1 MIVRT
6 LSEVLTKRSLYDETS
21 LALLFLSLFVLAILY
36 LGRAV
41 VFLVFNTVLA
51 LVYLKAR
58 KYEQEQALNKLWINI
73 WHVGV
78 ASNMGAV
85 AVYALNDEL
94 KTILREAKNG
104 MTAPMTY
111 VLAKSI
117 LVIPIILIFAIFA
130 LGIPSILIMDFPGD
144 KFGAEVLLWS
154 AVMYVFEC
162 AAECFSVWL
171 VDPILGMMAYTCY
184 WFGFF
189 LFSGFLISVD
199 DLVYPF
205 KIFYYI
211 FPFSYYIRSQ
221 MYNLLI
227 DSTWVPCD
235 PANNVSN
242 SAVCEPYPTGAK
254 ILEAIGLSFPVI
266 QAEDTYWQDFGTT
279 IALALVFKIA
289 YVIGVYLTTSKASKF
304 HASSEYTPTPKPVK
318 SGIPEQAIGVEAS
331 KENALPPGALELLS
345 TEMAEQLQDRIGK
358 FNEYLRVDL

>member
-1 MIVRT
+1 MSSVLA
-6 LSEVLTKRSLYDETS
+6 LSLS
-21 LALLFLSLFVLAILY
+21 LALIAILY

-41 VFLVFNTVLA
+41 VFLVFNTVFA

-235 PANNVSN
+235 PANNVAN

-266 QAEDTYWQDFGTT
+266 QAEDTYWQDFGTI

-289 YVIGVYLTTSKASKF
+289 YVIGVYITTSRVSKF
-304 HASSEYTPTPKPVK
+304 HPSSEYTPTPKPKRPVK
-318 SGIPEQAIGVEAS
+318 HADPNNNKLVFDVDAS
-331 KENALPPGALELLS
+331 EERVLPPGALELLS
-345 TEMAEQLQDRIGK
+345 TDMAEQLQDRIGK
-358 FNEYLRVDL
+358 FNEYLRVML

>member
-1 MIVRT
+1 
-6 LSEVLTKRSLYDETS
+6 
-21 LALLFLSLFVLAILY
+21 

-41 VFLVFNTVLA
+41 VFLVFNTIFA

-58 KYEQEQALNKLWINI
+58 KYVQEQALNKLWINI

-117 LVIPIILIFAIFA
+117 LVIPIIFIFAIFA

-144 KFGAEVLLWS
+144 KFGGAILLWS

-162 AAECFSVWL
+162 AAEFFSVWL
-171 VDPILGMMAYTCY
+171 SDPILGMMAYTSY

-227 DSTWVPCD
+227 DTTWVPCD
-235 PANNVSN
+235 PANNTAN
-242 SAVCEPYPTGAK
+242 SPVCEPFPSGAK
-254 ILEAIGLSFPVI
+254 ILDGIGLSFPVI
-266 QAEDTYWQDFGTT
+266 NSENTYWQDIATI
-279 IALALVFKIA
+279 IALALVFKIG
-289 YVIGVYLTTSKASKF
+289 YIVGVYLTTSKVSKF
-304 HASSEYTPTPKPVK
+304 HASSEYTPTLKPAK
-318 SGIPEQAIGVEAS
+318 SSTVAEKPPPEEAAS
-331 KENALPPGALELLS
+331 KDAIPPGALELLS
-345 TEMAEQLQDRIGK
+345 KDLASQLQERLQK
-358 FNEYLRVDL
+358 FNDYVQVEI